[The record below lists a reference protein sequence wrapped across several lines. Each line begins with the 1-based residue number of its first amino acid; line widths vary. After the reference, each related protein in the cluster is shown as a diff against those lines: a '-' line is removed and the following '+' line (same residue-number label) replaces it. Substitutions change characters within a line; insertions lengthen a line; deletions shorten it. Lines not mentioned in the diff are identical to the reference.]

1 MEAAD
6 SISRDKPTV
15 IVVDDDPAILRS
27 LKFSLELEGFSV
39 RTYADATE
47 LLNEAA
53 LPPFG
58 CLVIDY
64 NLPAVN
70 GLELLQRL
78 RNGQVRLPAIMIT
91 SSPSKMLRESA
102 AAAGIPIVEKPFF
115 NHTLSDSIRVALEH
129 QDRH

>member
-6 SISRDKPTV
+6 SVSRDKPTV
-15 IVVDDDPAILRS
+15 IVVDDDPAVLRS

-47 LLNEAA
+47 VLNEVT

-64 NLPAVN
+64 DLPAVN

-78 RNGQVRLPAIMIT
+78 RNGQVRLPAILIT

-115 NHTLSDSIRVALEH
+115 NHTLSDSIRGALER